1 MKEKFLIFK
10 DDKINLKTTINILLL
25 IMVFSG
31 IFGFLYETIFYR
43 IDLGYFVKRGSTF
56 GPWIPIYAFGGLF
69 ITMFS
74 YRFRKNPLVVF
85 AINCLVTGILEY
97 LTGWFLFEV
106 LGVRLWDYNNEI
118 WNFGN
123 INGYICLRSILFFG
137 VSSLFLIYMIIPILK
152 TISIKISEKKFTIIS
167 ICLGAIFA
175 LDIAVHM
182 ICKGI

>member
-10 DDKINLKTTINILLL
+10 EDKIDLKKTINILIL

-31 IFGFLYETIFYR
+31 IFGFIYETLFYR

-56 GPWIPIYAFGGLF
+56 GPWIPIYAFGGFF

-74 YRFRKNPLVVF
+74 YRFRKNPILVF
-85 AINCLVTGILEY
+85 LINCLVTGFLEY
-97 LTGWFLFEV
+97 LTGWFLFEFFEI
-106 LGVRLWDYNNEI
+106 RLWDYNTEI

-137 VSSLFLIYMIIPILK
+137 VSSLFLIYIMIPILK
-152 TISIKISEKKFTIIS
+152 IIS
-167 ICLGAIFA
+167 AKIPDKIFNTTSVSLGLIFA
-175 LDIAVHM
+175 LDIAIHM
-182 ICKGI
+182 ICKGL